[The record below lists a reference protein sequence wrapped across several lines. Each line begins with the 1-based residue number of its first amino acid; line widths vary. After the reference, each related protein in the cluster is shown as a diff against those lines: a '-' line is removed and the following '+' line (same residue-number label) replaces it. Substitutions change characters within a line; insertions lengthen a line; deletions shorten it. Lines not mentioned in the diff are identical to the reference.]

1 MSKVILIFVTCLH
14 RFKFNVKN
22 QQLEDIGNT
31 TKNIPKHK
39 IYQLQNPIID
49 RVQNFKSSHWFQMD
63 ITVLTYECL
72 LRYST
77 VIEDFF
83 FSVSMQT
90 KQKYI
95 QQCPHGI
102 YLVLSGEN

>member
-83 FSVSMQT
+83 FLYQC
-90 KQKYI
+90 KQNKNTYNSAPTAYI
-95 QQCPHGI
+95 
-102 YLVLSGEN
+102 